1 MMKLWSL
8 LPLVG
13 LLAACRHTY
22 DESAKN
28 RVLYAARQTESSQT
42 ITVERQACTG
52 CTETAMHT
60 GRLLI
65 PSDLRVVLHDS
76 VHWRHDVQLAG
87 HFPFELL
94 DATGLY
100 SPHSF
105 TITGKVIGTYDGGG
119 NLDGGP
125 VPLFYVESW

>member
-1 MMKLWSL
+1 
-8 LPLVG
+8 
-13 LLAACRHTY
+13 
-22 DESAKN
+22 
-28 RVLYAARQTESSQT
+28 
-42 ITVERQACTG
+42 
-52 CTETAMHT
+52 
-60 GRLLI
+60 
-65 PSDLRVVLHDS
+65 

-94 DATGLY
+94 DATALY